1 MIEIH
6 MQDMLKEL
14 QKLPGK
20 VQKRV
25 VNGAVRASAK
35 PIIQEARNLAPVQ
48 TGNLRKSIGVTKRRQ
63 KGTIVEYDVSPRERG
78 KYNGFYGL
86 FVEFGHPIKDK
97 KGKVVGHAAP
107 HPFLRPAFEAKNEES
122 IEAFKKYMRQ
132 RFDKELSK

>member
-14 QKLPGK
+14 QKLPEK

-35 PIIQEARNLAPVQ
+35 PIIQEARALVPVK

-63 KGTIVEYDVSPRERG
+63 KGTIVEYDVSPRKGG
-78 KYNGFYGL
+78 KYDGFYGQ
-86 FVEFGHPIKDK
+86 FVEFGHSIVR

-107 HPFLRPAFEAKNEES
+107 HPFMRPAFENKAEES
-122 IEAFKKYMRQ
+122 IEAFRNYMRQ
-132 RFDKELSK
+132 RLDKELSK